1 MSPPL
6 NNFPANKEETPYSTP
21 TFRLPAAS
29 PRRTPSFSSES
40 SSETLFSS
48 NDDESYPPYNPG
60 TPLKL
65 KGIPFSW
72 ERIPGIPKSRQP
84 KNDKFNK
91 YSGHLLPPPPPAG
104 KLFRRS
110 TDRSYRRDPFFT
122 ALVECSKDEDGRGA
136 NFDNLSSKFTRTLS
150 DRFGLVGKYASCK
163 STCAVSDS
171 IVRQSRLGP
180 HYLVYRL

>member
-6 NNFPANKEETPYSTP
+6 NNFPSNKKDTPYSTP
-21 TFRLPAAS
+21 TFRFPAAS
-29 PRRTPSFSSES
+29 PRRTASFSSES
-40 SSETLFSS
+40 SFDSLFSS

-91 YSGHLLPPPPPAG
+91 YSGHLLPPPPAG
-104 KLFRRS
+104 KSFCRPADGS
-110 TDRSYRRDPFFT
+110 FRRDPFFT
-122 ALVECSKDEDGRGA
+122 ALVECSKDDDGRGA
-136 NFDNLSSKFTRTLS
+136 NFGNFSSKITRTLS

-163 STCAVSDS
+163 STCTVSDS
-171 IVRQSRLGP
+171 IMCQSRPGP